1 MFDQQGKTKP
11 GNLLFPL
18 KIGTVCVCE
27 DCWVYIDI
35 RASAA

>member
-1 MFDQQGKTKP
+1 MLGQHGKTKSD
-11 GNLLFPL
+11 NLLFPV
-18 KIGTVCVCE
+18 KMGTVCVCE